1 MSLKE
6 KMLLFNKPKIDEKE
20 HMIQQRKKASFNS
33 KCAKFE
39 GGKEPILVKQ
49 DSITKLKAKIFENQE
64 EPEPLSLEE
73 ENNRKESFKKAKEAF
88 QENKENGDATD
99 EVDTDNSIENSSLE
113 KEDCIS
119 EESEEDQKQQRKA
132 EFEAKQK
139 MFNCS

>member
-1 MSLKE
+1 M
-6 KMLLFNKPKIDEKE
+6 
-20 HMIQQRKKASFNS
+20 
-33 KCAKFE
+33 
-39 GGKEPILVKQ
+39 
-49 DSITKLKAKIFENQE
+49 
-64 EPEPLSLEE
+64 EE

-99 EVDTDNSIENSSLE
+99 EVDTDDSIENSSLE

-119 EESEEDQKQQRKA
+119 EESEEDQKQRRKA